1 MFTINLTGK
10 TVAITGASQ
19 GIGQAIAEVFSESG
33 ASVILLSRN
42 KSKLEENVKR
52 IKNAI
57 FKILDV
63 SSFEN
68 VKAVF
73 DEINHVD
80 ILVNNAGVH
89 INDTIEDID
98 VNKWNEVIDIN
109 LNGAFYSS
117 KAAIGKMRKNKSG
130 RVINIASICGKIGY
144 SFSGAYNASKFA
156 MVGLTQTLAQEV
168 ARENITVNA
177 ICPGWTETAMA
188 EEILHDAKYA
198 KYHEIPFDELKTSC
212 IEAVPIGRYVHPK
225 EVGYLA
231 LYLASDYASAITG
244 QSINICGG
252 LCMH

>member
-10 TVAITGASQ
+10 IVAITGASQ
-19 GIGQAIAEVFSESG
+19 GIGQALAEVFSESG

-52 IKNAI
+52 IKNATY
-57 FKILDV
+57 KILDV
-63 SSFEN
+63 ANPEN
-68 VKAVF
+68 VKTVF
-73 DEINHVD
+73 DEIKHIDV
-80 ILVNNAGVH
+80 LVNNAGIL
-89 INDTIEDID
+89 INETIENTDID
-98 VNKWNEVIDIN
+98 KWNEVLNTN
-109 LNGAFYSS
+109 LNGAFYCS
-117 KAAIGKMRKNKSG
+117 KAVVGKMRKNKSG
-130 RVINIASICGKIGY
+130 RIINISSICGKVGY

-168 ARENITVNA
+168 AGDNITVNA
-177 ICPGWTETAMA
+177 ICPGWTETQMA
-188 EEILHDAKYA
+188 EDALHDAKYA
-198 KYHEIPFDELKTSC
+198 KHYDIPLDKFKTSS